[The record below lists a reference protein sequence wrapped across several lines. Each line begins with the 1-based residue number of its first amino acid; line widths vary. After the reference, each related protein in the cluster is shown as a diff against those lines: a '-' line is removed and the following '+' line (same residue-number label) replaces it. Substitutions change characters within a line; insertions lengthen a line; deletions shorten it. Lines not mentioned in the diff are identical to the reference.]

1 MEQYLKNFVVQKAT
15 DEKPVTHTSMV
26 GGKWHIPK
34 TELPK
39 FYELVAGALLS
50 DSLKIPIVEKMNDI
64 FPFVIDIDLKYKTKI
79 EDRQY
84 TDDTIEEL
92 IEELWSKITECIQID
107 DLKAK
112 GTVLLLEK
120 EKPYPCNKG
129 DYLSKDGIHLIFPD
143 LLIDKVAYKK
153 IISLIQEDDVIKQIF
168 TDTSENGPDNET
180 RQILDSSFSSW
191 QLYGCGKKGESP
203 YLVTNIFQMS
213 DDGFPDE
220 AELDDFYSDTKNILE
235 MASMCYRNKINIVYE
250 SEFEKTFKQKG
261 SKKSSSDMTTT
272 DDDIYGRAY
281 YVDNNNIIN
290 QFELTD
296 KIELDL
302 VKDIV
307 KCLSKERACDYGKWF
322 DVALCLR
329 NINANLLDSWK
340 EFSKQAPSYDP
351 NECDTKW
358 HSINTSHS
366 GERLGIGSL
375 MFWAKNDNEKMY
387 IKAKEASLKTFIHNS
402 VTNGADADYLVSKV
416 IYEYYKDEFISVN
429 VKDEWYHFNSHR
441 WERTLEGTILKTRIH
456 NDIYNIYNE
465 YENDPI
471 KGYRKKMTDAVDA
484 ADDPDEKQDIRD
496 GKTKEGRWLKN
507 ILNIKMKLLQG
518 NYVNGLMKN
527 ARDLF
532 YKKQVMEKFDM
543 DTSLLG
549 FENGVYDLK
558 SNVFREGRPEDYI
571 TMSTQVTLPV
581 RESDMPIKL
590 DEMIVKFDTPDLNA
604 FPDMCHYKQFYD
616 DMDDFLNKIIPLP
629 EVKKY
634 TLKFLA
640 KCLSG
645 ENRDEGFYIWT
656 GTGGNGKSKLIDL
669 MSMCMGDYACNMPIA
684 LLTQKRKSS
693 GAASPEMAITLGK
706 RLCVMQ
712 EPDVNETMNIGQMK
726 EMTGNDKI
734 QARALFKEPFFF
746 TPQFKLIC
754 MCNDLPKIPSNDDG
768 TWRRLEVVDFISRFV
783 DDESDIN
790 EELHRYQRDKSI
802 KNKIPMWIIP
812 FYAILLPNWRDYDT
826 NSITIPK
833 EIKAKTNEYRSD
845 NDIIGQWI
853 EQECEVGD
861 NIKSAD
867 NITKVA
873 PTEFRTLYDK
883 FAEWCVE
890 ILGRQSN
897 NIPDMASVK
906 TSFKKWQEKSSYGL
920 NYGKKKDEA
929 GPNGYEACMRF
940 NLVIVK

>member
-1 MEQYLKNFVVQKAT
+1 MEQFLANFVVQNGT
-15 DEKPVTHTSMV
+15 DATHTSMK

-34 TELPK
+34 QDLPE
-39 FYELVAGALLS
+39 FYELVAKSLLS

-79 EDRQY
+79 EERQY
-84 TDDTIEEL
+84 TDNTTEEL
-92 IEELWSKITECIQID
+92 IESMWQKITDCIQID
-107 DLKAK
+107 DTK
-112 GTVLLLEK
+112 GKGSVLLLEK

-143 LLIDKVAYKK
+143 LLINKVAYKK
-153 IISLIQEDDVIKQIF
+153 IISLIQDDDVIKQIF
-168 TDTSENGPDNET
+168 TDTSEIGPDNET
-180 RQILDSSFSSW
+180 KQILDSSFSSW
-191 QLYGCGKKGESP
+191 QLYGCGKEGESP
-203 YLVTNIFQMS
+203 YLVTKLFQMS
-213 DDGFPDE
+213 EEGYPEE
-220 AELDDFYSDTKNILE
+220 AELDEFYNDPKHILA
-235 MASMCYRNKINIVYE
+235 MASMCYREKSNLVYRP
-250 SEFEKTFKQKG
+250 EFEKTFKQK
-261 SKKSSSDMTTT
+261 KTSSSNSISSMVDE
-272 DDDIYGRAY
+272 DIYGKAY

-290 QFELTD
+290 PFE
-296 KIELDL
+296 IVQEEELKL
-302 VKDIV
+302 VKGLV
-307 KCLSKERACDYGKWF
+307 KCLSKERSRDYGKWF

-329 NINANLLDSWK
+329 NINNNLLDSWK
-340 EFSKQAPSYDP
+340 GFSSQAPSYDP

-358 HSINTSHS
+358 NSINTTHS

-375 MFWAKNDNEKMY
+375 MFWAKNDNEKMFL
-387 IKAKEASLKTFIHNS
+387 KAKNESLSTFIDKS
-402 VTNGADADYLVSKV
+402 VRAGPDADYLVAKV

-429 VKDEWYHFNSHR
+429 VKDEWYHFNGHR

-456 NDIYNIYNE
+456 NDIYKLYYE
-465 YENDPI
+465 YQGKYHQDKLEEI
-471 KGYRKKMTDAVDA
+471 AKLQESG
-484 ADDPDEKQDIRD
+484 DDCSEVME
-496 GKTKEGRWLKN
+496 GKSGAGKLLKN
-507 ILNIKMKLLQG
+507 VGSIMMKLLQG
-518 NYVNGLMKN
+518 NYVNGVMKN
-527 ARDLF
+527 VRDLF
-532 YKKQVMEKFDM
+532 YKKEIMEKFDT

-558 SNVFREGRPEDYI
+558 NNVFREGRPEDYV
-571 TMSTQVTLPV
+571 TMSTRVHLPV
-581 RESDMPIKL
+581 KESDMPIKL
-590 DEMIVKFDTPDLNA
+590 DDMIKSFDTPDLKA
-604 FPDMCHYKQFYD
+604 FPEMKHYRKFYD
-616 DMDDFLNKIIPLP
+616 DMDGFIDKIVPLP

-669 MSMCMGDYACNMPIA
+669 MSMCMGQYACNMPIA

-693 GAASPEMAITLGK
+693 GSASPEMAVTLGK

-712 EPDVNETMNIGQMK
+712 EPDVNETLNIGQMK

-734 QARALFKEPFFF
+734 QARGLYKEPFEF

-754 MCNDLPKIPSNDDG
+754 MCNDLPNIPSNDDG

-783 DDESDIN
+783 DDDSDIN
-790 EELHRYQRDKSI
+790 EDLHRYQKDKSI
-802 KNKIPMWIIP
+802 KNKIPMWVIP
-812 FYAILLPNWRDYDT
+812 FYAQLLPNWRDYDK
-826 NSITIPK
+826 NSIKIPK

-867 NITKVA
+867 NVTKVA

-883 FAEWCVE
+883 FAEWCIEV
-890 ILGRQSN
+890 LGRQSN
-897 NIPDMASVK
+897 NIPDMVSVK
-906 TSFKKWQEKSSYGL
+906 TSLKKWQEKSNHGL
-920 NYGKKKDEA
+920 HYGKKKTD
-929 GPNGYEACMRF
+929 GNHPNGYEACMRF
-940 NLVIVK
+940 NLVITK